1 MKRSYSLD
9 FFKLIFA
16 YVIAFFHFGA
26 PIAPGPTVTVQLF
39 FFISGYFLARKYYSR
54 SHADGG
60 KAYSGWNYTLDHVKS
75 HYPHY
80 LFSYIAFLL
89 YNTARALVYLLKS
102 PSFSQIRELLLSFYD
117 QIPNLLFLQSAY
129 TFHDSMNYP
138 LWQLSAL
145 IIGGYFV
152 YTLLCATEKVSRTLL
167 FPAAI
172 LMLLSLQASGVDF
185 DANYGPFYIPLLRAF
200 CGLGYGVLIYHFTTT
215 PYWTA
220 LRSRTVLFNLAS
232 VLSVLCVFFFAD
244 HRNIHFITGALL
256 ILGCLEEHSWLNRLL
271 NRSLF
276 RHAGKLSLSIYVNHA
291 LICRFL
297 QGFLSSRISLTQP
310 LQNLLYFVMLTAY
323 SVFTLVLVEKL
334 HTLYKRTRK

>member
-16 YVIAFFHFGA
+16 YVIAFFHFGT

-39 FFISGYFLARKYYSR
+39 FFISGFFLARKYYSR

-60 KAYSGWNYTLDHVKS
+60 KAYSGWQYTLDHVKS

-80 LFSYIAFLL
+80 LFSYLAFLL
-89 YNTARALVYLLKS
+89 YNTARALVYLLRS
-102 PSFSQIRELLLSFYD
+102 PSFAQIREILLSFYD

-129 TFHDSMNYP
+129 AFHDNMNYP

-152 YTLLCATEKVSRTLL
+152 YTLLCTNEKLSRTLI

-172 LMLLSLQASGVDF
+172 LMLLSLRESGVAF
-185 DANYGPFYIPLLRAF
+185 DSNYGPIYIPLLRAF
-200 CGLGYGVLIYHFTTT
+200 CGLGYGVLIYFFTTT
-215 PYWTA
+215 AHWEA
-220 LRSRTVLFNLAS
+220 LRNHTFLFNLAS
-232 VLSVLCVFFFAD
+232 VLSVVCIFFFAE
-244 HRNIHFITGALL
+244 HGNIHFVTGPLL
-256 ILGCLEEHSWLNRLL
+256 ILGCLEENSWLNRLL

-291 LICRFL
+291 LICRFI
-297 QGFLSSRISLTQP
+297 QGFLSSRLALPP
-310 LQNLLYFVMLTAY
+310 LPQCLLYFALLTTY
-323 SVFTLVLVEKL
+323 SIFTLILVEKL
-334 HTLYKRTRK
+334 HALYKRTCK